1 MARKKAPLHCS
12 ILLKYLS
19 KNSKVPGK
27 VTLGKQI
34 GADAVIGVS
43 DVVVIDVTIVID
55 IPRFIRVVVI
65 RGTQPPRGGSILTSI

>member
-1 MARKKAPLHCS
+1 MARKKVPLHCS

-34 GADAVIGVS
+34 GADAVIDVG
-43 DVVVIDVTIVID
+43 DVVTIDVTIVID
-55 IPRFIRVVVI
+55 VPRVIGVVVI
-65 RGTQPPRGGSILTSI
+65 RGT